1 MAAEAKKKK
10 KAEAEKKGT
19 RDDLLSASAAT
30 TSAQQPTIAASF
42 MKAAQSGA
50 STKKKTAAN
59 SNSMEDLDAL
69 LDADLLDDDDAEV
82 ATVTK
87 KSPKKTKS
95 AKASTA
101 KATSA
106 KSKVKKEEEDS
117 PSLPSSSMDLSDSQ
131 TPLTQL
137 PLTQVKVDEME
148 ADDDEL
154 MAMEQAEMIANK
166 KGSSSLPSSSLPP
179 NLSGS
184 VDASVMLDESVM
196 MVVDDA
202 EAHEYEGLDWTKISS
217 TLGGPASSSSA
228 SDEKKKGAVNLD
240 LTPLKDENGSL
251 LFWWHDA
258 YEDPFHRPGMVF
270 MFGYVWDNAKKRFK
284 SMMVQVEGIQ
294 RTLHLLPRPTATVA
308 DVRKEFAAIRSQWG
322 VRDFL
327 SKAVVKQYAFEEPGV
342 ERKAHEFLELLIP
355 YAAGQTIPSKEDL
368 HGDTFSHVFGATRTA
383 LETLVME
390 ANLMGPSFL
399 VLHSPSSY
407 PAPTSWCEYECKIQD
422 PSQIELAKFPSTST
436 GSGVTSNSAN
446 SANSNS
452 SNSSNSNQTLPNSS
466 NTSFNMPP
474 TPKLKVL
481 SLKVQVL
488 YDHHTKSNEI
498 LAISGIERSGF
509 DVEGATA
516 LDELHKSGG
525 EVSFKPFTIFR
536 RVGGVE
542 PPVGLDHYLKQ
553 NPYIAMETSEK
564 ALLNRF
570 MAKLGEF
577 DPDVIAGHAI
587 TSFDLDVLL
596 HRLHHFKI
604 NTWSKLGRLHRT
616 NQPRITSN
624 NSGGGQNSS
633 SIFALREATAGR
645 LLCDTYTAATEF
657 LRSQK
662 NYKLKTLARQHLDSK
677 KVDISQNELLHLFS
691 SSTENLH
698 ALAGHILN
706 DAYLA
711 LQLVAKIDVLPL
723 TKQLTELGGNLWSRS
738 LTGARAERIE
748 YLLMHK
754 FHNSTTTYTAPS
766 TDDHGTSS
774 APIKIGFIIP
784 DKFKAAKSQNEKDGE
799 GGKSSNAP
807 SKNAPSYKGGL
818 VLAPKSGLYEQFTL
832 LLDFNSLYPSLIQ
845 EYNVCFTTIERSR
858 DMVTGA
864 WKQSEPPLA
873 SVPRGVLP
881 STIRELVDKRKEV
894 KARLATEQDA
904 TKRKQLDMRQLAIK
918 LVANSMYGCL
928 GFRSSR
934 FYAMPMAELITR
946 KGREALE
953 KAKSIAE
960 SVSMDVIYGDTDSIM
975 ISTHT
980 NDYSKVR
987 EMGLELKKKI
997 NKSFNELEIDIDGI
1011 FKSLLLLQKKKYA
1024 ALVCTGPQR
1033 PDGTVPV
1040 ERQEKG
1046 LDLVRRDWAV
1056 IASETGKKILD
1067 CIFDQDGK
1075 RRQEGVEVVEGLQ
1088 LILKQVGEAIKN
1100 GKRSPDEF
1108 AITKSMTKRPQDYP
1122 DAASQPHV
1130 QVALQLMKE
1139 GVPIAVGEAIQYV
1152 ICITPELNGN
1162 SNNSKLNGNS
1172 NKKDDSI
1179 ASRARPLEHVKR
1191 DNLKIDFVWYLTH
1204 QVHPTVSRLLEHI
1217 EGMDSSVIAECLGLD
1232 AEAFKKHKAASSSSN
1247 GGAPSFA
1254 HLASSSQQALSTRFQ
1269 HCDKLRLTCRK
1280 CNSAFEYKGLIASQ
1294 FSNPLSADGEDE
1306 SLDPIKTGIISQEML
1321 DSFFGGCACPHCAT
1335 VVPEE
1340 QLKNALQLMIRRT
1353 QTKAYEAP
1361 WVCGECGRRTQLPVF
1376 RSGPRCASCFDL
1388 MRRDDSNPKN
1398 IYTQLLYL
1406 QRLVDETKAFEHW
1419 NIPADSL
1426 ARDSLLRASPLS
1438 PDLAS
1443 IVNNAISQNRFASID
1458 CGALFAFFG
1467 GGGGSAASISFAP
1480 PSSSN
1485 TIQFEMDENNEE
1497 ED

>member
-1 MAAEAKKKK
+1 M
-10 KAEAEKKGT
+10 
-19 RDDLLSASAAT
+19 
-30 TSAQQPTIAASF
+30 
-42 MKAAQSGA
+42 
-50 STKKKTAAN
+50 
-59 SNSMEDLDAL
+59 
-69 LDADLLDDDDAEV
+69 
-82 ATVTK
+82 
-87 KSPKKTKS
+87 
-95 AKASTA
+95 
-101 KATSA
+101 
-106 KSKVKKEEEDS
+106 
-117 PSLPSSSMDLSDSQ
+117 
-131 TPLTQL
+131 
-137 PLTQVKVDEME
+137 
-148 ADDDEL
+148 
-154 MAMEQAEMIANK
+154 
-166 KGSSSLPSSSLPP
+166 
-179 NLSGS
+179 
-184 VDASVMLDESVM
+184 
-196 MVVDDA
+196 
-202 EAHEYEGLDWTKISS
+202 
-217 TLGGPASSSSA
+217 
-228 SDEKKKGAVNLD
+228 
-240 LTPLKDENGSL
+240 
-251 LFWWHDA
+251 
-258 YEDPFHRPGMVF
+258 
-270 MFGYVWDNAKKRFK
+270 
-284 SMMVQVEGIQ
+284 
-294 RTLHLLPRPTATVA
+294 
-308 DVRKEFAAIRSQWG
+308 
-322 VRDFL
+322 
-327 SKAVVKQYAFEEPGV
+327 
-342 ERKAHEFLELLIP
+342 
-355 YAAGQTIPSKEDL
+355 
-368 HGDTFSHVFGATRTA
+368 
-383 LETLVME
+383 
-390 ANLMGPSFL
+390 
-399 VLHSPSSY
+399 
-407 PAPTSWCEYECKIQD
+407 
-422 PSQIELAKFPSTST
+422 
-436 GSGVTSNSAN
+436 
-446 SANSNS
+446 
-452 SNSSNSNQTLPNSS
+452 
-466 NTSFNMPP
+466 
-474 TPKLKVL
+474 
-481 SLKVQVL
+481 L

-498 LAISGIERSGF
+498 LAISGIERTGF

-516 LDELHKSGG
+516 LEDLHKGPAGS

-553 NPYIAMETSEK
+553 HPYISMETSEK

-570 MAKLGEF
+570 MAKIGEF

-616 NQPRITSN
+616 NQPRISSN
-624 NSGGGQNSS
+624 ASGGGGGGANSS
-633 SIFALREATAGR
+633 TSIFALREASAGR

-698 ALAGHILN
+698 SLAGHILN

-754 FHNSTTTYTAPS
+754 FHNSTVNFTPPPS
-766 TDDHGTSS
+766 SSEEEEVSPS
-774 APIKIGFIIP
+774 APFKIGYIIP
-784 DKFKAAKSQNEKDGE
+784 DKFKASKSLHDKDGGAKSNI
-799 GGKSSNAP
+799 S
-807 SKNAPSYKGGL
+807 SKNTPSYKGGL

-845 EYNVCFTTIERSR
+845 EYNVCFTTIDRSR
-858 DMVTGA
+858 DMVTGQ
-864 WKQSEPPLA
+864 WKQADPPLS

-894 KARLATEQDA
+894 KARLATEEDA

-1024 ALVCTGPQR
+1024 ALVCSGPQR

-1067 CIFDQDGK
+1067 CIFDQDGIRAK
-1075 RRQEGVEVVEGLQ
+1075 EGVEVVEGLQ
-1088 LILKQVGEAIKN
+1088 AILKSVGESIRN
-1100 GKRSPDEF
+1100 GKRSPEEF

-1139 GVPIAVGEAIQYV
+1139 GVHIAVGEAIQYV
-1152 ICITPELNGN
+1152 ICVSPSEAHTSSNG
-1162 SNNSKLNGNS
+1162 STNGHTS
-1172 NKKDDSI
+1172 SRKDDSI

-1232 AEAFKKHKAASSSSN
+1232 AESFKRHKSGSSNPSSSSSS
-1247 GGAPSFA
+1247 GGAFA

-1280 CNSAFEYKGLIASQ
+1280 CNTGFEYKGLIASQ
-1294 FSNPLSADGEDE
+1294 WNPISSADGGGDDD
-1306 SLDPIKTGIISQEML
+1306 SNDAIKTGDISHELAQ
-1321 DSFFGGCACPHCAT
+1321 SFFGGCACPHCAT

-1406 QRLVDETKAFEHW
+1406 QRLVDETKAFDHW
-1419 NIPADSL
+1419 NIPIDSA
-1426 ARDSLLRASPLS
+1426 ARDALLRLSPLS
-1438 PDLAS
+1438 PDLSSLVA
-1443 IVNNAISQNRFASID
+1443 NAISQNRFASID

-1467 GGGGSAASISFAP
+1467 PGGGSSPFSATASVAP
-1480 PSSSN
+1480 TSASN
-1485 TIQFEMDENNEE
+1485 TIQFEIDEDEE
-1497 ED
+1497 